1 MGQPEERAAASCRGA
16 GQSGSATISE
26 GLRRTSRSSSSAHS
40 VGMPP
45 TKSLFSAFGSTPLTI
60 VDPPCAS

>member
-1 MGQPEERAAASCRGA
+1 MGQPEERAAASCLGA
-16 GQSGSATISE
+16 GQSGSAISE